1 MEIVNLPFDADGL
14 RILGQNNFENIIFCC
29 STTKCLSDL
38 KQKDKQIFSEI
49 MNSKNIVQITGGYNG
64 GFSKYFRIHPDERFF
79 EGNESTTYRIKYGRT
94 LYNTEDVC
102 KILDI
107 YEKIE
112 SGIKENWTD
121 IQKAMYVYAELQKYI
136 LSYNTKG
143 GNYRDNG
150 NGSINSNNDSL
161 LALVDESGICD
172 SISCVFHEAMQRI
185 GVESSQVLAEEHAF
199 NIISV
204 KDENGNKTH
213 IAVDLTWDIHLN
225 EKSDKAKTH
234 FKYFGFPIDFNG
246 DPAHIPTGI
255 DDVMKGRQCRT
266 LTPDSKK
273 QIWES
278 LTTKQSQF
286 EK

>member
-1 MEIVNLPFDADGL
+1 M
-14 RILGQNNFENIIFCC
+14 C
-29 STTKCLSDL
+29 
-38 KQKDKQIFSEI
+38 
-49 MNSKNIVQITGGYNG
+49 
-64 GFSKYFRIHPDERFF
+64 
-79 EGNESTTYRIKYGRT
+79 
-94 LYNTEDVC
+94 
-102 KILDI
+102 
-107 YEKIE
+107 
-112 SGIKENWTD
+112 
-121 IQKAMYVYAELQKYI
+121 VYAELQKYI

-150 NGSINSNNDSL
+150 NGTINSNNDSL